1 MPFLFLFV
9 FYLQFVFLIMT
20 VQLFVPCF
28 IDQLY
33 PQVAFNTIKVLEK
46 AGCIVKYN
54 EKQTCCGQ
62 PAFNAGFWG
71 ESKDVCTKFVQDFD
85 GADYIVSPSASC
97 TGFVR
102 NNYGKLFE
110 NNAFQSPAKKVTNRM
125 FELSEFLVKI
135 LNVTDLGAS
144 FNGKVT
150 YHDSCAGLRECN
162 IKTEPRTLLNAVNGV
177 ELVEMNDTDMCCGFG
192 GSFAVKFDTISVA
205 MADQKI
211 DNAIA
216 TNAEYI
222 VSTDM
227 SCLMHLDGRINFNGQ
242 AIKVLHLADVL
253 ASGY

>member
-1 MPFLFLFV
+1 MK
-9 FYLQFVFLIMT
+9 
-20 VQLFVPCF
+20 VQLFIPCF

-33 PQVAFNTIKVLEK
+33 PQVAFNTVKILEK
-46 AGCIVKYN
+46 AGCTVAYN
-54 EKQTCCGQ
+54 TQQTCCGQ

-97 TGFVR
+97 AGFVR

-110 NNAFQSPAKKVTNRM
+110 NNAFQSPAKKLSSQI

-135 LNVTDLGAS
+135 LGIIDLGAS

-150 YHDSCAGLRECN
+150 FHDSCAGLRECN
-162 IKTEPRTLLNAVNGV
+162 IKAEPRALLSQVNGL
-177 ELVEMNDTDMCCGFG
+177 ELVEMNDTETCCGFG
-192 GSFAVKFDTISVA
+192 GSFAVKYDTISVA

-211 DNAIA
+211 DHAIA
-216 TNAEYI
+216 TEAEYI
-222 VSTDM
+222 ISTDM
-227 SCLMHLDGRINFNGQ
+227 SCLMHLHGRINFNGQ
-242 AIKVLHLADVL
+242 QIKVIHLADVL

>member
-1 MPFLFLFV
+1 MM
-9 FYLQFVFLIMT
+9 Q
-20 VQLFVPCF
+20 VQLFIPCF

-33 PQVAFNTIKVLEK
+33 PQVAFNTVKVLEK
-46 AGCIVKYN
+46 AGCTVKYN
-54 EKQTCCGQ
+54 TQQTCCGQ

-97 TGFVR
+97 AGFVR

-110 NNAFQSPAKKVTNRM
+110 NNAFQSPAKKVSSQI

-135 LNVTDLGAS
+135 LGITDLGAS

-150 YHDSCAGLRECN
+150 FHDSCAGLRECN
-162 IKTEPRTLLNAVNGV
+162 IKAEPRALLKQVEGL
-177 ELVEMNDTDMCCGFG
+177 ELVEMNDNETCCGFG
-192 GSFAVKFDTISVA
+192 GSFAVKYDTISVA

-211 DNAIA
+211 DHAIA
-216 TNAEYI
+216 TDAEYI
-222 VSTDM
+222 ISTDM
-227 SCLMHLDGRINFNGQ
+227 SCLMHIDGRINHNGQ
-242 AIKVLHLADVL
+242 QIKVVHLADVL

>member
-1 MPFLFLFV
+1 MK
-9 FYLQFVFLIMT
+9 
-20 VQLFVPCF
+20 VQLFIPCF

-33 PQVAFNTIKVLEK
+33 PQVAFNTVKILEK
-46 AGCIVKYN
+46 AGCTVAYN
-54 EKQTCCGQ
+54 TQQTCCGQ

-97 TGFVR
+97 AGFIR

-110 NNAFQSPAKKVTNRM
+110 NNAFQSPAKKVSSQI

-135 LNVTDLGAS
+135 LGITDLGAS
-144 FNGKVT
+144 FNGKAT
-150 YHDSCAGLRECN
+150 FHDSCAGLRECN
-162 IKTEPRTLLNAVNGV
+162 IKAEPRALLQQVEGL
-177 ELVEMNDTDMCCGFG
+177 ELVEMNDTETCCGFG
-192 GSFAVKFDTISVA
+192 GSFAVKYDTISVA

-216 TNAEYI
+216 TDAEYI
-222 VSTDM
+222 ISTDM
-227 SCLMHLDGRINFNGQ
+227 SCLMHIDGRINHNGQ
-242 AIKVLHLADVL
+242 QIKVIHLADIL

>member
-1 MPFLFLFV
+1 MK
-9 FYLQFVFLIMT
+9 
-20 VQLFVPCF
+20 VQLFIPCF

-33 PQVAFNTIKVLEK
+33 PQVAFNTVKVLEK
-46 AGCIVKYN
+46 AGCTVAYN
-54 EKQTCCGQ
+54 TQQTCCGQ

-97 TGFVR
+97 AGFIR

-110 NNAFQSPAKKVTNRM
+110 NNAFQSPAKKVSSQI

-135 LNVTDLGAS
+135 LGITELGAS
-144 FNGKVT
+144 FNGKAT
-150 YHDSCAGLRECN
+150 FHDSCAGLRECN
-162 IKTEPRTLLNAVNGV
+162 IKAEPRVLLSQVTGL
-177 ELVEMNDTDMCCGFG
+177 ELVEMNDTETCCGFG
-192 GSFAVKFDTISVA
+192 GSFAVKYDTISVA

-216 TNAEYI
+216 TEAEFI
-222 VSTDM
+222 ISTDM
-227 SCLMHLDGRINFNGQ
+227 SCLMHLDGRINHHGQ
-242 AIKVLHLADVL
+242 QMKVIHLADIL

>member
-1 MPFLFLFV
+1 MK
-9 FYLQFVFLIMT
+9 
-20 VQLFVPCF
+20 VQLFIPCF

-33 PQVAFNTIKVLEK
+33 PQVAFNTVKILEK
-46 AGCIVKYN
+46 AGCTVAYN
-54 EKQTCCGQ
+54 TQQTCCGQ

-97 TGFVR
+97 AGFVR

-110 NNAFQSPAKKVTNRM
+110 NNAFQSPAKKVATQI

-135 LNVTDLGAS
+135 LGVTDLGAS
-144 FNGKVT
+144 FNGKAT

-162 IKTEPRTLLNAVNGV
+162 IKAEPRALLNKVAGL
-177 ELVEMNDTDMCCGFG
+177 ELVEMNDNETCCGFG
-192 GSFAVKFDTISVA
+192 GSFAVKYDTISVA

-216 TNAEYI
+216 TDAEYI
-222 VSTDM
+222 ISTDM
-227 SCLMHLDGRINFNGQ
+227 SCLMHLDGRINHNGQ
-242 AIKVLHLADVL
+242 QIKVIHFADVL
-253 ASGY
+253 TSGY

>member
-1 MPFLFLFV
+1 
-9 FYLQFVFLIMT
+9 MT
-20 VQLFVPCF
+20 VQLFIPCF

-33 PQVAFNTIKVLEK
+33 PQVAYNTIKVLEK
-46 AGCIVKYN
+46 AGCTVKYN
-54 EKQTCCGQ
+54 DQQTCCGQ

-85 GADYIVSPSASC
+85 GSDYIVSPSASC
-97 TGFVR
+97 AGFVR

-110 NNAFQSPAKKVTNRM
+110 NNAFQSPAKKASNRM

-162 IKTEPRTLLNAVNGV
+162 IKEEPRKLLQAVQGI
-177 ELVEMNDTDMCCGFG
+177 EIVEMNDTSVCCGFG
-192 GSFAVKFDTISVA
+192 GSFAVKFDAISVA

-211 DNAIA
+211 DNALA
-216 TNAEYI
+216 TDAEYI

>member
-1 MPFLFLFV
+1 MK
-9 FYLQFVFLIMT
+9 
-20 VQLFVPCF
+20 VQLFIPCF

-33 PQVAFNTIKVLEK
+33 PQVAFNTVKILEK
-46 AGCIVKYN
+46 AGCTVAYN
-54 EKQTCCGQ
+54 TQQTCCGQ

-97 TGFVR
+97 AGFVR

-110 NNAFQSPAKKVTNRM
+110 NNAFQSPAKKVATQI

-135 LNVTDLGAS
+135 LGVTDLGAS
-144 FNGKVT
+144 FNGKAT

-162 IKTEPRTLLNAVNGV
+162 IKAEPRALLNKVAGL
-177 ELVEMNDTDMCCGFG
+177 ELVEMNDNETCCGFG
-192 GSFAVKFDTISVA
+192 GSFAVKYDTISVA

-216 TNAEYI
+216 TDAEYI
-222 VSTDM
+222 ISTDM
-227 SCLMHLDGRINFNGQ
+227 SCLMHLDGRINHNGQ
-242 AIKVLHLADVL
+242 QIKVIHLADVL
-253 ASGY
+253 TSGY

>member
-1 MPFLFLFV
+1 MK
-9 FYLQFVFLIMT
+9 
-20 VQLFVPCF
+20 VQLFIPCF

-33 PQVAFNTIKVLEK
+33 PQVAFNTVKVLEK
-46 AGCIVKYN
+46 AGCTVAYN
-54 EKQTCCGQ
+54 TQQTCCGQ

-97 TGFVR
+97 AGFIR

-110 NNAFQSPAKKVTNRM
+110 NNAFQSPAKKVSSQI

-135 LNVTDLGAS
+135 LGITELGAS
-144 FNGKVT
+144 FNGKAT
-150 YHDSCAGLRECN
+150 FHDSCAGLRECN
-162 IKTEPRTLLNAVNGV
+162 IKAEPRALLSQVTGL
-177 ELVEMNDTDMCCGFG
+177 ELVEMNDTETCCGFG
-192 GSFAVKFDTISVA
+192 GSFAVKYDSISVA

-216 TNAEYI
+216 TEAEFI
-222 VSTDM
+222 ISTDM
-227 SCLMHLDGRINFNGQ
+227 SCLMHLDGRINHHGQ
-242 AIKVLHLADVL
+242 QIKVIHLADIL

>member
-1 MPFLFLFV
+1 MM
-9 FYLQFVFLIMT
+9 Q
-20 VQLFVPCF
+20 VQLFIPCF

-33 PQVAFNTIKVLEK
+33 PQVAFNTVKVLEK
-46 AGCIVKYN
+46 AGCTVKYN
-54 EKQTCCGQ
+54 TQQTCCGQ

-97 TGFVR
+97 AGFVR

-110 NNAFQSPAKKVTNRM
+110 NNAFQSPAKKVSSQI

-135 LNVTDLGAS
+135 LGITDLGAS

-150 YHDSCAGLRECN
+150 FHDSCAGLRECN
-162 IKTEPRTLLNAVNGV
+162 IKAEPRALLQEVEGL
-177 ELVEMNDTDMCCGFG
+177 ELVEMNDTETCCGFG
-192 GSFAVKFDTISVA
+192 GSFAVKYDTISVA

-211 DNAIA
+211 DHAIA
-216 TNAEYI
+216 TDAEYI
-222 VSTDM
+222 ISTDM
-227 SCLMHLDGRINFNGQ
+227 SCLMHIDGRINHNGQ
-242 AIKVLHLADVL
+242 QIKVIHLADVL

>member
-1 MPFLFLFV
+1 
-9 FYLQFVFLIMT
+9 MT
-20 VQLFVPCF
+20 VQLFIPCF

-33 PQVAFNTIKVLEK
+33 PQVAFNTVKILEK
-46 AGCIVKYN
+46 AGCTVNYN
-54 EKQTCCGQ
+54 TQQTCCGQ

-97 TGFVR
+97 AGFVR

-110 NNAFQSPAKKVTNRM
+110 NNAFQSPAKKVATQI
-125 FELSEFLVKI
+125 FELSEFLVKV
-135 LNVTDLGAS
+135 LNITDLGAS
-144 FNGKVT
+144 FNGIAT

-162 IKTEPRTLLNAVNGV
+162 IKAEPRALLNKVQGL
-177 ELVEMNDTDMCCGFG
+177 ELVEMNDNETCCGFG
-192 GSFAVKFDTISVA
+192 GSFAVKYDTISVA

-222 VSTDM
+222 ISTDM
-227 SCLMHLDGRINFNGQ
+227 SCLMHLDGRINHNGQ
-242 AIKVLHLADVL
+242 SIKVIHLADVL
-253 ASGY
+253 ASGI

>member
-1 MPFLFLFV
+1 MK
-9 FYLQFVFLIMT
+9 
-20 VQLFVPCF
+20 VQLFIPCF

-33 PQVAFNTIKVLEK
+33 PQVAFNTVKILEK
-46 AGCIVKYN
+46 AGCTVAYN
-54 EKQTCCGQ
+54 TQQTCCGQ

-97 TGFVR
+97 AGFIR

-110 NNAFQSPAKKVTNRM
+110 NNAFQSPAKKVSSQI

-144 FNGKVT
+144 FIGRAT
-150 YHDSCAGLRECN
+150 FHDSCAGLRECN
-162 IKTEPRTLLNAVNGV
+162 IKAEPRALLSQVEGL
-177 ELVEMNDTDMCCGFG
+177 ELVEMNDNETCCGFG
-192 GSFAVKFDTISVA
+192 GSFAVKYDTISVA

-216 TNAEYI
+216 TEAEYI
-222 VSTDM
+222 ISTDM
-227 SCLMHLDGRINFNGQ
+227 SCLMHIDGRINHNGQ
-242 AIKVLHLADVL
+242 QIKVIHLADIL
-253 ASGY
+253 ANGY

>member
-1 MPFLFLFV
+1 MM
-9 FYLQFVFLIMT
+9 Q
-20 VQLFVPCF
+20 VQLFIPCF

-33 PQVAFNTIKVLEK
+33 PQVAFNTVKVLEK
-46 AGCIVKYN
+46 AGCTVKYN
-54 EKQTCCGQ
+54 TQQTCCGQ

-97 TGFVR
+97 AGFVR

-110 NNAFQSPAKKVTNRM
+110 NNAFQSPAKKVSSQI

-135 LNVTDLGAS
+135 LGITDLGAS

-150 YHDSCAGLRECN
+150 FHDSCAGLRECN
-162 IKTEPRTLLNAVNGV
+162 IKAEPRALLQQVEGL
-177 ELVEMNDTDMCCGFG
+177 ELVEMNDNETCCGFG
-192 GSFAVKFDTISVA
+192 GSFAVKYDTISVA

-211 DNAIA
+211 DHAIA
-216 TNAEYI
+216 TDAEYI
-222 VSTDM
+222 ISTDM
-227 SCLMHLDGRINFNGQ
+227 SCLMHIDGRINHNGQ
-242 AIKVLHLADVL
+242 QIKVVHLADVL

>member
-1 MPFLFLFV
+1 MK
-9 FYLQFVFLIMT
+9 
-20 VQLFVPCF
+20 VQLFIPCF

-33 PQVAFNTIKVLEK
+33 PQVAFNTVKVLEK
-46 AGCIVKYN
+46 AGCTVAYN
-54 EKQTCCGQ
+54 TQQTCCGQ

-97 TGFVR
+97 AGFIR

-110 NNAFQSPAKKVTNRM
+110 NNAFQSPAKKVASQI

-135 LNVTDLGAS
+135 LGITELGAS
-144 FNGKVT
+144 FNGKAT
-150 YHDSCAGLRECN
+150 FHDSCAGLRECN
-162 IKTEPRTLLNAVNGV
+162 IKAEPRVLLSQVTGL
-177 ELVEMNDTDMCCGFG
+177 ELVEMNDTETCCGFG
-192 GSFAVKFDTISVA
+192 GSFAVKYDTISVA

-216 TNAEYI
+216 TEAEFI
-222 VSTDM
+222 ISTDM
-227 SCLMHLDGRINFNGQ
+227 SCLMHLDGRINHNGQ
-242 AIKVLHLADVL
+242 QMKVIHLADVL

>member
-1 MPFLFLFV
+1 MK
-9 FYLQFVFLIMT
+9 
-20 VQLFVPCF
+20 VQLFIPCF

-33 PQVAFNTIKVLEK
+33 PQVAFNTVKILEK
-46 AGCIVKYN
+46 AGCTVGYN
-54 EKQTCCGQ
+54 TQQTCCGQ

-97 TGFVR
+97 AGFVR

-110 NNAFQSPAKKVTNRM
+110 NNAYQSPAKKVASQI

-135 LNVTDLGAS
+135 LNITDLGAS
-144 FNGKVT
+144 FKGKAT

-162 IKTEPRTLLNAVNGV
+162 IKAEPRALLSQVNGL
-177 ELVEMNDTDMCCGFG
+177 EMVEMNDNETCCGFG
-192 GSFAVKFDTISVA
+192 GSFAVKYDTISVA

-211 DNAIA
+211 DNAVA
-216 TNAEYI
+216 TEAEYI
-222 VSTDM
+222 ISTDM
-227 SCLMHLDGRINFNGQ
+227 SCLMHLDGRINHNGQ
-242 AIKVLHLADVL
+242 NIKVVHLADVL

>member
-1 MPFLFLFV
+1 M
-9 FYLQFVFLIMT
+9 Q
-20 VQLFVPCF
+20 VQLFIPCF

-33 PQVAFNTIKVLEK
+33 PQVAFNTVKILEK
-46 AGCIVKYN
+46 AGCTVKYN
-54 EKQTCCGQ
+54 TQQTCCGQ

-97 TGFVR
+97 AGFIR

-110 NNAFQSPAKKVTNRM
+110 NNAFQSPAKKVASQI

-135 LNVTDLGAS
+135 LGITELGAS
-144 FNGKVT
+144 FNGKAT
-150 YHDSCAGLRECN
+150 FHDSCAGLRECN
-162 IKTEPRTLLNAVNGV
+162 IKAEPRALLSQVEGL
-177 ELVEMNDTDMCCGFG
+177 ELVEMNDTETCCGFG
-192 GSFAVKFDTISVA
+192 GSFAVKYDTISVA

-216 TNAEYI
+216 TEAEFI
-222 VSTDM
+222 ISTDM
-227 SCLMHLDGRINFNGQ
+227 SCLMHLDGRINHHGQ
-242 AIKVLHLADVL
+242 QIKVIHLADVL

>member
-1 MPFLFLFV
+1 M
-9 FYLQFVFLIMT
+9 Q
-20 VQLFVPCF
+20 VQLFIPCF

-33 PQVAFNTIKVLEK
+33 PQVAFNTIKILEK
-46 AGCIVKYN
+46 AGCTVKYN
-54 EKQTCCGQ
+54 TQQTCCGQ

-97 TGFVR
+97 AGFIR

-110 NNAFQSPAKKVTNRM
+110 NNAFQSPAKKVSSQI
-125 FELSEFLVKI
+125 FELSEFLVQI

-144 FNGKVT
+144 FIGKAT
-150 YHDSCAGLRECN
+150 FHDSCAGLRECN
-162 IKTEPRTLLNAVNGV
+162 IKAEPRALLSQVEGL
-177 ELVEMNDTDMCCGFG
+177 ELVEMNDNETCCGFG
-192 GSFAVKFDTISVA
+192 GSFAVKYDTISVA

-216 TNAEYI
+216 TEAEYI
-222 VSTDM
+222 ISTDM
-227 SCLMHLDGRINFNGQ
+227 SCLMHIDGRINYNGQ
-242 AIKVLHLADVL
+242 QIKVIHLADIL

>member
-1 MPFLFLFV
+1 
-9 FYLQFVFLIMT
+9 MT

-46 AGCIVKYN
+46 AGCEVKYN
-54 EKQTCCGQ
+54 ANQTCCGQ

-85 GADYIVSPSASC
+85 TADYIVSPSASC

-102 NNYGKLFE
+102 NNFGKLFE
-110 NNAFQSPAKKVTNRM
+110 NNAFQSPAKKVTNQI
-125 FELSEFLVKI
+125 FELAEFLVKV
-135 LNVTDLGAS
+135 LNITDFGAE
-144 FNGKVT
+144 FNAKVT
-150 YHDSCAGLRECN
+150 YHDSCAALRECN
-162 IKTEPRTLLNAVNGV
+162 IKEEPRKLLAAVKGLT
-177 ELVEMNDTDMCCGFG
+177 LVEMNDTTTCCGFG
-192 GSFAVKFDTISVA
+192 GSFAVKYDNISVA

-216 TNAEYI
+216 TEAEYI
-222 VSTDM
+222 VSTDT
-227 SCLMHLDGRINFNGQ
+227 SCLMHLEGRINFNGQ
-242 AIKVLHLADVL
+242 SIKSVHLADIL